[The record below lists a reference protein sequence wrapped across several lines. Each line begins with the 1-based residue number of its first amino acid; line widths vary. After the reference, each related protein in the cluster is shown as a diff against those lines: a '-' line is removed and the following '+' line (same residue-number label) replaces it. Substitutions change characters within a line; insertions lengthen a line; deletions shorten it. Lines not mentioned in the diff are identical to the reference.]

1 MNTIKIEIFNDK
13 SYIRFYQYENLREEN
28 EQLKKE
34 NKTLKDREE
43 GFKKQIIGLCEKYHQ
58 IYERF
63 PELKDAFLQGDRIVQ
78 ENERAKVLLKATLD
92 LLQKQKDSHYVLNL
106 LETTSFYDEAECDGY
121 CLFDDIENFLNFGS

>member
-1 MNTIKIEIFNDK
+1 MT
-13 SYIRFYQYENLREEN
+13 ENQLSSNMSIQEDILKLRVEN

-78 ENERAKVLLKATLD
+78 ENEQLKE
-92 LLQKQKDSHYVLNL
+92 K
-106 LETTSFYDEAECDGY
+106 
-121 CLFDDIENFLNFGS
+121 IEKMNYEKRIWGI